1 MRSRPI
7 RSIPGHRGYPCHGA
21 PRRSRARRSGASRSR
36 GTCDPQHATGVLLV
50 DALPIRSSEPD
61 RIEIGDRL
69 ADELRTLLGI
79 EGHVAA
85 EEHVVDA
92 EKLDRTTKGVFGAE
106 ERGVSIE
113 HLVIVERTLA
123 QPSRERAEVL
133 LGRARA

>member
-1 MRSRPI
+1 RTLHASFTF
-7 RSIPGHRGYPCHGA
+7 
-21 PRRSRARRSGASRSR
+21 AR
-36 GTCDPQHATGVLLV
+36 TCDPQHATGVLLG
-50 DALPIRSSEPD
+50 DALPIRRSEPD

-85 EEHVVDA
+85 KEHVVDA
-92 EKLDRTTKGVFGAE
+92 EKLDRATKGVFGAE
-106 ERGVSIE
+106 ERGVPIE

-133 LGRARA
+133 LGRARAYLGQPRTDPAGTVRHPPA